1 MNWKKWII
9 PLLVFAGICLL
20 VDRIFTNRIVIRPGS
35 DIGRIQHLYQ
45 LDTNEVPVF
54 GTSRVHALDFG
65 TNAYNYGMEGAT
77 FGLANTFL
85 QIELA
90 KPKTTPIIIELQ
102 FQDGGVLGGDYKL
115 IPFATDARYRQ
126 LMEQLHV
133 MHWRYLIPGIRYFGY
148 YDWLYKDYLND
159 HYQIWKV
166 TRGYIQYLTSP
177 PFDQAWFDR
186 LVQLRLQMTNG
197 YFADEQGNRQLLVN
211 ITSNPQRTF
220 FLVIPPFHPACYH
233 DFHNEQRLLEFETRL
248 TACTN
253 AVVIDWGRMTY
264 PETSFLDTLHL
275 RKEAETDLSQ
285 KFRDK
290 INDIL
295 RERKQPGI

>member
-1 MNWKKWII
+1 
-9 PLLVFAGICLL
+9 
-20 VDRIFTNRIVIRPGS
+20 
-35 DIGRIQHLYQ
+35 
-45 LDTNEVPVF
+45 
-54 GTSRVHALDFG
+54 
-65 TNAYNYGMEGAT
+65 
-77 FGLANTFL
+77 
-85 QIELA
+85 
-90 KPKTTPIIIELQ
+90 
-102 FQDGGVLGGDYKL
+102 
-115 IPFATDARYRQ
+115 
-126 LMEQLHV
+126 
-133 MHWRYLIPGIRYFGY
+133 
-148 YDWLYKDYLND
+148 
-159 HYQIWKV
+159 
-166 TRGYIQYLTSP
+166 
-177 PFDQAWFDR
+177 
-186 LVQLRLQMTNG
+186 MTNG